1 MCSSEYRFT
10 QVFSFVERGLRFDED
25 QQMRAVLRD
34 YMPFYNGARIHSS
47 LNCVPPA
54 THEQQAP

>member
-10 QVFSFVERGLRFDED
+10 QIFSFVERGLRFDED

-34 YMPFYNGARIHSS
+34 CMPFHNGARIHSS
-47 LNCVPPA
+47 LNYVPPA
-54 THEQQAP
+54 TYGQQAP